1 MAEPLNKEETLG
13 QARARVASVRETIT
27 EEIRSVGMSIERRRS
42 MGPGED
48 RNVRAKLLSHFHERL
63 DHLHHLFASPF
74 FVRCDVR
81 SKDGETKT
89 LYFAKFPKTDESI
102 FSWMAPASRLR
113 FSDVGPTSYALP
125 DGTAWHG
132 DLTRKDQFMIVDGKI
147 VFLSSEAGTHGRT
160 LVYQEQLSKRK
171 AGFMLPEIVERM
183 EKAQDDV
190 IRAPETG
197 SFLIAGPAGSG
208 KTTLAFH
215 RIAYLL
221 QSPDTAARF
230 QSHTVIVLVQDEGTR
245 DYFCRLLPDL
255 GIHDVTVTTFG
266 QWALER
272 LGLGEDHRFVR
283 RPNGVDEEVDA
294 YESRKCDAM
303 RTVKTESAKRDDAF
317 ARLKEIY
324 ATTFSTEDEKRFAQ
338 QKKDG
343 RLDRFD
349 LSVLLRTERQRSGAF
364 TREEEYFVQKKNFEV
379 TRKRRTVPL
388 TYSLIVVDEAQNY
401 LPEQIVALRSCA
413 SPDTRA
419 ILYVGDLGQQVLVG
433 TLRDWG
439 DAGETFGAGQKVQL
453 EKVYRNT
460 RAILRYVGE
469 LGFSVSVPDELREGA
484 AVVDEPCATIEE
496 MVDRVRTV
504 VTEKAGEA
512 QIGVL
517 GLTDADL
524 EPFAAAFGGQPNV
537 HVLTVH
543 EAQGVEFEVVCVVR
557 IPKDFLDGAS
567 EERGRIKRDLAYVA
581 LTRAMDELY
590 VFGETRLADV
600 FASEATGSVKG
611 HRETRT

>member
-1 MAEPLNKEETLG
+1 MAEPLRKEETLE
-13 QARARVASVRETIT
+13 QARVRVASVRETIA
-27 EEIRSVGMSIERRRS
+27 EEIRSVGTAIDGQYR
-42 MGPGED
+42 GGED
-48 RNVRAKLLSHFHERL
+48 LNVRTKLLRHFSERL
-63 DHLHHLFASPF
+63 DQLHHLFSSPF

-81 SKDGETKT
+81 SADGDAKT
-89 LYFAKFPKTDESI
+89 VYFAKFPKTDESI

-113 FSDVGPTSYALP
+113 FSDIGPASYALP
-125 DGTAWHG
+125 DGTAWQG
-132 DLTRKDQFMIVDGKI
+132 DLLRKDQFMIVGGKI
-147 VFLSSEAGTHGRT
+147 VFLSSEATTYGRT

-183 EKAQDDV
+183 ERAQDDV
-190 IRAPETG
+190 IRAPEHG

-221 QSPDTAARF
+221 QSPDTASRF
-230 QSHTVIVLVQDEGTR
+230 QSHDVIVLVQDEGTR

-272 LGLGEDHRFVR
+272 LGLGEDYRFVR
-283 RPNGVDEEVDA
+283 RPNGVDEAVDA
-294 YESRKCDAM
+294 YEGRKCEAM
-303 RTVKTESAKRDDAF
+303 RTVTTEASKRGDAF

-324 ATTFSTEDEKRFAQ
+324 APSFSKEDEKRFAQ

-343 RLDRFD
+343 LLDRFD
-349 LSVLLRTERQRSGAF
+349 LSVLLRIERQRAGAF

-413 SPDTRA
+413 SPSTNA

-439 DAGETFGAGQKVQL
+439 DAGETFAAGQKVQL

-469 LGFSVSVPDELREGA
+469 LGFGVSVPDELREGA
-484 AVVDEPCATIEE
+484 EVVDGPCATVEE
-496 MVDRVRTV
+496 MIERVRAV
-504 VTEKAGEA
+504 VTKTNGEA
-512 QIGVL
+512 QVGVL
-517 GLTDADL
+517 GLTDAGL
-524 EPFAAAFGGQPNV
+524 EPFATAFAGQANV

-543 EAQGVEFEVVCVVR
+543 EAQGVEFEIVCVVG
-557 IPKDFLDGAS
+557 IPEDFLDGTS
-567 EERGRIKRDLAYVA
+567 EERGRIKRDLVYVA
-581 LTRAMDELY
+581 LTRAMDELH
-590 VFGETRLADV
+590 VFGATTLAAV
-600 FASEATGSVKG
+600 FGG
-611 HRETRT
+611 

>member
-1 MAEPLNKEETLG
+1 MAEPLNKEETLE
-13 QARARVASVRETIT
+13 QARVRVTSVREAIT
-27 EEIRSVGMSIERRRS
+27 EEIRSVGAAIDGQYR
-42 MGPGED
+42 GGED
-48 RNVRAKLLSHFHERL
+48 LNVRAKLLRHFSERL
-63 DHLHHLFASPF
+63 DQLHHLFSSPF

-81 SKDGETKT
+81 SADGDAKT
-89 LYFAKFPKTDESI
+89 VYFAKFPKTDESI

-113 FSDVGPTSYALP
+113 FSDIGPASYALP
-125 DGTAWHG
+125 DGTSWNG
-132 DLTRKDQFMIVDGKI
+132 NLIRKDQFMIVGGKI
-147 VFLSSEAGTHGRT
+147 VFLSSEATTHGRT

-183 EKAQDDV
+183 ERAQDDV
-190 IRAPETG
+190 IRAPERG

-221 QSPDTAARF
+221 QSPDTAPRF
-230 QSHTVIVLVQDEGTR
+230 QSHNVIVLVQDEGTR

-272 LGLGEDHRFVR
+272 LGLQESHRFVR
-283 RPNGVDEEVDA
+283 RPNGVDEAVDA
-294 YESRKCDAM
+294 YESLKCEAM
-303 RTVKTESAKRDDAF
+303 RTIAADSPKRGDAF

-324 ATTFSTEDEKRFAQ
+324 APSFSKEDEKQFAR

-343 RLDRFD
+343 ELDRFD
-349 LSVLLRTERQRSGAF
+349 LSVLLRAEHQRAGAF

-379 TRKRRTVPL
+379 TRKRRTIPL

-413 SPDTRA
+413 SPDTNA

-460 RAILRYVGE
+460 RSILRYVAS
-469 LGFSVSVPDELREGA
+469 LGFVVSVPEELREGA
-484 AVVDEPCATIEE
+484 TVVDEPCATVGEMIESI
-496 MVDRVRTV
+496 RKV
-504 VTEKAGEA
+504 VAKTNGEA
-512 QIGVL
+512 QVGVL

-524 EPFAAAFGGQPNV
+524 EPFAKAFAGQANV

-543 EAQGVEFEVVCVVR
+543 EAQGVEFEIVCVVG
-557 IPKDFLDGAS
+557 IPEDFLEGAS
-567 EERGRIKRDLAYVA
+567 EERGRIKRDLVYVA

-590 VFGETRLADV
+590 VFGPVPLKTIFRPGNEL
-600 FASEATGSVKG
+600 SLK
-611 HRETRT
+611 